1 MDTVWVVRGPDVRA
15 HGEYCKKRVILRG
28 HGSSGRLAGSSSLR
42 HHGCVDDSEAT
53 QLILETLF
61 DVRGAVYE
69 IHGAILGEDDDE
81 EEAQEDA

>member
-1 MDTVWVVRGPDVRA
+1 MQEAGDPRR
-15 HGEYCKKRVILRG
+15 Y
-28 HGSSGRLAGSSSLR
+28 GSSGRLAGPPSLR
-42 HHGCVDDSEAT
+42 HHGCVDDPEAT